1 MRILVVEDEPQI
13 LKYLKREL
21 ERAGFVVDAEANGRK
36 GLYLAKTND
45 YDAAVLDM
53 RLPEMTGIEICQ
65 GMRKKGK
72 TLPVLMLT
80 VVSDT
85 DTKVQAFD
93 AGADDYLT
101 KPFERDELL
110 ARIRALLRRP
120 QQIVGDKICVG
131 ALLLDVAAR
140 TAYYNGQPIELT
152 RKEFALLEYFMRNA
166 GTMLTRTMIL
176 EHVWDMRMDPF
187 TNTVDVHVRSLRSK
201 LRQYTPEEL
210 VETVRGEGYIFRRP
224 RERIREEDAEKG
236 QESTK

>member
-131 ALLLDVAAR
+131 ALLLR
-140 TAYYNGQPIELT
+140 SE
-152 RKEFALLEYFMRNA
+152 
-166 GTMLTRTMIL
+166 
-176 EHVWDMRMDPF
+176 EH
-187 TNTVDVHVRSLRSK
+187 
-201 LRQYTPEEL
+201 
-210 VETVRGEGYIFRRP
+210 
-224 RERIREEDAEKG
+224 
-236 QESTK
+236 